1 MLSNQALCS
10 LLLGFFFSETHTSL
24 PLPSGPKRSL
34 DRFIRFCTGS
44 TVKAALSDIFRSL
57 RNDKCDSMSLLD
69 GGKVT
74 RRKKQVRLNIRTSLS
89 HLAEPTCN
97 TPRYC

>member
-1 MLSNQALCS
+1 
-10 LLLGFFFSETHTSL
+10 
-24 PLPSGPKRSL
+24 
-34 DRFIRFCTGS
+34 
-44 TVKAALSDIFRSL
+44 
-57 RNDKCDSMSLLD
+57 MSLLD